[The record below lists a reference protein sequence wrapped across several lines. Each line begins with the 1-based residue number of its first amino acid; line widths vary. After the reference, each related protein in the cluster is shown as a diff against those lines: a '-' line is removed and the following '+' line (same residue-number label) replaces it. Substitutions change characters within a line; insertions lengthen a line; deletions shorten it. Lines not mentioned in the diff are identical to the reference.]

1 MPRSFKWNPVA
12 GKSVAWNDP
21 RLAMR
26 VLIGILLAANLWA
39 AVEAFRP
46 FGGSVEDLERQ
57 RADLNRQLVDLE
69 ARVALSRK
77 LTEKTQSARQEGD
90 QFIEKYF
97 VDARTSASDI
107 TEALYQAATDAGV
120 QILNTSYDLQALEG
134 SDSLQMLTVTAG
146 YEGNYQS
153 LTKLINL
160 LDKSRRLF
168 IIESMQTAAPQQNG
182 QKLTIQLKIDAFIR
196 GAAEGTL

>member
-1 MPRSFKWNPVA
+1 MPRSFKLA
-12 GKSVAWNDP
+12 GMGLAWNDP

-57 RADLNRQLVDLE
+57 RAELNRQRIDLE
-69 ARVALSRK
+69 ARVAASRR
-77 LTEKTQSARQEGD
+77 LVEKTQFARQQGD
-90 QFIEKYF
+90 RFIEKYF

-107 TEALYQAATDAGV
+107 TEALYQAATEAGV
-120 QILNTSYDLQALEG
+120 QILPSSNDLQSLEG
-134 SDSLQMLTVTAG
+134 SDSLQMVTVTAG
-146 YEGNYQS
+146 YEGSYPS

-160 LDKSRRLF
+160 LDRSRRLF

-182 QKLTIQLKIDAFIR
+182 QKLSIQLKIDAFIR

>member
-1 MPRSFKWNPVA
+1 MA
-12 GKSVAWNDP
+12 GLGLAWNDP

-90 QFIEKYF
+90 RFIEKYF
-97 VDARTSASDI
+97 IDARTSASDI
-107 TEALYQAATDAGV
+107 TEALYQAATEAGV
-120 QILNTSYDLQALEG
+120 QVLPTSYDLQSLEG

-146 YEGNYQS
+146 YEGSYQN

>member
-1 MPRSFKWNPVA
+1 MRRSFSLPVK
-12 GKSVAWNDP
+12 GLGMAWNDP
-21 RLAMR
+21 RFAMR

-57 RADLNRQLVDLE
+57 RAALAGRETDLD
-69 ARVALSRK
+69 ARIAADRK
-77 LTEKTQSARQEGD
+77 LTEKTQSARLEGD
-90 QFIEKYF
+90 RFIEKYF
-97 VDARTSASDI
+97 VEARTSASDI
-107 TEALYQAATDAGV
+107 TEAVYQAATDAGV
-120 QILNTSYDLQALEG
+120 QILNASYDLQSLEG
-134 SDSLQMLTVTAG
+134 SSSLQMLTVTAG

-168 IIESMQTAAPQQNG
+168 IIESMQTAVPQQNG

-196 GAAEGTL
+196 GASEEAL

>member
-1 MPRSFKWNPVA
+1 M
-12 GKSVAWNDP
+12 AWNDP
-21 RLAMR
+21 RFAMR

-57 RADLNRQLVDLE
+57 RAALVGRETDLD
-69 ARVALSRK
+69 ARIAADRK
-77 LTEKTQSARQEGD
+77 LTEKTQSARLEGD
-90 QFIEKYF
+90 RFIEKYF
-97 VDARTSASDI
+97 VEARTSASDI
-107 TEALYQAATDAGV
+107 TEAVYQAATDAGV
-120 QILNTSYDLQALEG
+120 QILNASYDLQSLEG
-134 SDSLQMLTVTAG
+134 SSSLQMLTVTAG

-168 IIESMQTAAPQQNG
+168 IIESMQTAVPQQNG

-196 GAAEGTL
+196 GASEEAL

>member
-1 MPRSFKWNPVA
+1 M
-12 GKSVAWNDP
+12 AWNDP

-26 VLIGILLAANLWA
+26 VVIGILLAANLWA

-57 RADLNRQLVDLE
+57 RAALMRRETDLDRRIATD
-69 ARVALSRK
+69 RK
-77 LTEKTQSARQEGD
+77 LTEKAQSARQQGD
-90 QFIEKYF
+90 RFIEKYF
-97 VDARTSASDI
+97 VDARTSASEI

-146 YEGNYQS
+146 YEGNYQT
-153 LTKLINL
+153 LTKLISL

-168 IIESMQTAAPQQNG
+168 IIESMQTALPQQNG

-196 GAAEGTL
+196 GATEETL

>member
-1 MPRSFKWNPVA
+1 MPRNFSLSA
-12 GKSVAWNDP
+12 KSLGMAWNDP

-26 VLIGILLAANLWA
+26 VVIGILLAANLWA

-57 RADLNRQLVDLE
+57 RAALIRRETDLDRRIATD
-69 ARVALSRK
+69 RK
-77 LTEKTQSARQEGD
+77 LVEKAQSARQQGD
-90 QFIEKYF
+90 RFIEKYF
-97 VDARTSASDI
+97 VDARTSASEI

-146 YEGNYQS
+146 YEGNYQT
-153 LTKLINL
+153 LTKLISL

-168 IIESMQTAAPQQNG
+168 LIESMQTALPQQNG

-196 GAAEGTL
+196 GAAEGAL

>member
-1 MPRSFKWNPVA
+1 M
-12 GKSVAWNDP
+12 GLAWNDP

-57 RADLNRQLVDLE
+57 RAELNRQRIDLE
-69 ARVALSRK
+69 ARVAASRR
-77 LTEKTQSARQEGD
+77 LVEKTQFARQQGD
-90 QFIEKYF
+90 RFIEKYF

-107 TEALYQAATDAGV
+107 TEALYQAATEAGV
-120 QILNTSYDLQALEG
+120 QILPSSNDLQSLEG
-134 SDSLQMLTVTAG
+134 SDSLQMVTVTAG
-146 YEGNYQS
+146 YEGSYPS

-160 LDKSRRLF
+160 LDRSRRLF